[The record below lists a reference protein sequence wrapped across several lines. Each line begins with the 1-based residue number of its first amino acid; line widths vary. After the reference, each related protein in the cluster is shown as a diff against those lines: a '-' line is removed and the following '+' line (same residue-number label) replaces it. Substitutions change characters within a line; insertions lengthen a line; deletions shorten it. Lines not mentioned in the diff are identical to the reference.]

1 MNFPAQ
7 IISEINKFRINPKSI
22 QQRLQI
28 FKLGLSRLRSNDP
41 FLNEIDSFIKETNKM
56 FPMRPLHK
64 NETLTKVAKKEIEI
78 FIKNEDLYAKF
89 IYGDNLKGII
99 PDYYLNENCCLISD
113 YGFDEA
119 GNLVNKILLNKIDKE
134 KIGRKFLTKSK
145 YTQIGIATAV
155 KNSENYIII
164 ILAEN
169 EAKMRSNIPL
179 PEGDLTEL
187 KQAFDFFDIY
197 KRGEIYPKII
207 FENLI
212 ELGYHK
218 TNPQL
223 VEIIQGFLINS
234 DNDIV
239 DFPIFANHIV
249 REITDK
255 RTNDGIRIIFELFV
269 DDFEKDTISILKMK
283 KILCEL
289 EDENGINELNNI
301 LNFKDNKNARLNYN
315 QFYHYMKRTYGSDEI
330 AQKVQKIQ
338 RMLGKN
344 PSKALETIMETNESS
359 ISDNRS
365 VENYVNG
372 KNKEK

>member
-1 MNFPAQ
+1 MSFQDQ

-22 QQRLQI
+22 QKRLQT
-28 FKLGLSRLRSNDP
+28 FKLGLSRLNSNDP
-41 FLNEIDSFIKETNKM
+41 FLIEIDKFINETNKM
-56 FPMRPLHK
+56 FPMKPLHK
-64 NETLTKVAKKEIEI
+64 NETLSKIAKNEIEI
-78 FIKNEDLYAKF
+78 FTKNEDLYEKF

-113 YGFDEA
+113 FGFDDP
-119 GNLVNKILLNKIDKE
+119 GNFINKILLNKLDKE
-134 KIGRKFLTKSK
+134 KIGRKFLTISK
-145 YTQIGIATAV
+145 YTQIGIATKV

-169 EAKMRSNIPL
+169 EAKMKSNIPL
-179 PEGDLTEL
+179 PKGDLTEL

-234 DNDIV
+234 ENDIV

-255 RTNDGIRIIFELFV
+255 KTDDGIRIIFELFV
-269 DDFEKDTISILKMK
+269 DDIEKDTISILNMK
-283 KILCEL
+283 KILYEL
-289 EDENGINELNNI
+289 QDQNGINELNHI
-301 LNFKDNKNARLNYN
+301 LNIKNNNNARLNFN
-315 QFYHYMKRTYGSDEI
+315 QFYHYMKKTYSKDEI
-330 AQKVQKIQ
+330 GQKVQKIQ

-344 PSKALETIMETNESS
+344 PSKLLDTIMETNESS
-359 ISDNRS
+359 ISDNKS
-365 VENYVNG
+365 VGSTTNE

>member
-1 MNFPAQ
+1 MNFTDQ

-22 QQRLQI
+22 QQRIQL

-41 FLNEIDSFIKETNKM
+41 FLKEIDTFISDINKM

-64 NETLTKVAKKEIEI
+64 NETLTKIAKNEIEI
-78 FIKNEDLYAKF
+78 FIKNENLYEKF
-89 IYGDNLKGII
+89 IYGNNLKGII

-113 YGFDEA
+113 FGFDEPA
-119 GNLVNKILLNKIDKE
+119 SLVNKLLLNKIDKE
-134 KIGRKFLTKSK
+134 KLGRKFLTKSK
-145 YTQIGIATAV
+145 YTQIGIANAV

-169 EAKMRSNIPL
+169 QAKMRSNIPL

-223 VEIIQGFLINS
+223 VDIIQGFLIN
-234 DNDIV
+234 DNNDII
-239 DFPIFANHIV
+239 DFPIFANYIV
-249 REITDK
+249 NVINDK
-255 RTNDGIRIIFELFV
+255 ITNDGLRIIFELFV
-269 DDFEKDTISILKMK
+269 DDIEKDTISILNMK
-283 KILCEL
+283 KILYEL
-289 EDENGINELNNI
+289 QDQNGINELNHI
-301 LNFKDNKNARLNYN
+301 LNIKNNNNARLNFN
-315 QFYHYMKRTYGSDEI
+315 QFYHYMKRTYSCDEI
-330 AQKVQKIQ
+330 SQKVQKIQ

-344 PSKALETIMETNESS
+344 PSKTLETIQETNESS

-365 VENYVNG
+365 IDNSVSG

>member
-78 FIKNEDLYAKF
+78 FIKNEDLYAKY

>member
-1 MNFPAQ
+1 MNFTDQ

-22 QQRLQI
+22 QQRIQL

-41 FLNEIDSFIKETNKM
+41 FLKEIDTFISDINKM

-64 NETLTKVAKKEIEI
+64 NETLTKIAKNEIEI
-78 FIKNEDLYAKF
+78 FIKNENLYEKF
-89 IYGDNLKGII
+89 IYGNNLKGII

-113 YGFDEA
+113 FGFDEPA
-119 GNLVNKILLNKIDKE
+119 SLVNKLLLNKIDKE
-134 KIGRKFLTKSK
+134 KLGRKFLTKSK
-145 YTQIGIATAV
+145 YTQIGIANAV

-169 EAKMRSNIPL
+169 QAKMRSNIPL

-234 DNDIV
+234 ENDIV

-249 REITDK
+249 REISDK
-255 RTNDGIRIIFELFV
+255 RTNEGLRIIFELFV
-269 DDFEKDTISILKMK
+269 DDKEEDTISILNMK
-283 KILCEL
+283 KIVTEL
-289 EDENGINELNNI
+289 GDENALNKINQMINTKNGINA
-301 LNFKDNKNARLNYN
+301 KLNYE
-315 QFYHYMKRTYGSDEI
+315 QFYHYMKRTYANDEI
-330 AQKVQKIQ
+330 AAKVQQIQ

-344 PSKALETIMETNESS
+344 PTKILETIIETNESS
-359 ISDNRS
+359 LSERGSRDN
-365 VENYVNG
+365 
-372 KNKEK
+372 K

>member
-1 MNFPAQ
+1 MNFTDQ

-22 QQRLQI
+22 QQRIQL

-41 FLNEIDSFIKETNKM
+41 FLKEIDTFISDINKM

-64 NETLTKVAKKEIEI
+64 NETLTKIAKNEIEI
-78 FIKNEDLYAKF
+78 FIKNENLYEKF
-89 IYGDNLKGII
+89 IYGNNLKGII

-113 YGFDEA
+113 FGFDEPA
-119 GNLVNKILLNKIDKE
+119 SLVNKLLLNKIDKE
-134 KIGRKFLTKSK
+134 KLGRKFLTKSK
-145 YTQIGIATAV
+145 YTQIGIANAV

-169 EAKMRSNIPL
+169 QAKMRSNIPL

-234 DNDIV
+234 ENDIV

-255 RTNDGIRIIFELFV
+255 KTDDGIRIIFELFV
-269 DDFEKDTISILKMK
+269 DDIEKDTISILNMK
-283 KILCEL
+283 KIITEL
-289 EDENGINELNNI
+289 GDEKALKELNHM
-301 LNFKDNKNARLNYN
+301 LSFKDNANAKLTFN
-315 QFYHYMKRTYGSDEI
+315 QFYHYMKRTYASDEI
-330 AQKVQKIQ
+330 ASKVQKIQ

-344 PSKALETIMETNESS
+344 PSKLLETIIETNESS
-359 ISDNRS
+359 DKGSKD
-365 VENYVNG
+365 
-372 KNKEK
+372 K

>member
-78 FIKNEDLYAKF
+78 FAKNEEMYDPFLY
-89 IYGDNLKGII
+89 GNDLKGII
-99 PDYYLNENCCLISD
+99 PDYYLKENCSLIAD
-113 YGFDEA
+113 CGADEA
-119 GNLVNKILLNKIDKE
+119 GTFVNKILVNKIDKE
-134 KIGRKFLTKSK
+134 KIGRKFLTISK
-145 YTQIGIATAV
+145 YTQIGIATKV

-169 EAKMRSNIPL
+169 EAKMKSNIPL
-179 PEGDLTEL
+179 PKGDLTEL

-207 FENLI
+207 LENLI

-223 VEIIQGFLINS
+223 VDIIQGFLIN
-234 DNDIV
+234 DNNDII
-239 DFPIFANHIV
+239 DFPIFANYIV
-249 REITDK
+249 NVINDK
-255 RTNDGIRIIFELFV
+255 ITNDGLRIIFELFV
-269 DDFEKDTISILKMK
+269 DDIEKDTISILNMK
-283 KILCEL
+283 KILVEL
-289 EDENGINELNNI
+289 NDQNGIDKLNQI
-301 LNFKDNKNARLNYN
+301 LSLKNNNNARLNFN
-315 QFYHYMKRTYGSDEI
+315 QFYHYMKKTYSKDEI
-330 AQKVQKIQ
+330 GQKVQKIQ

-344 PSKALETIMETNESS
+344 PSKLLDTIMETNESS
-359 ISDNRS
+359 ISDNKS
-365 VENYVNG
+365 VGSTTNE

>member
-1 MNFPAQ
+1 MNFTDQ

-22 QQRLQI
+22 QQRIQL

-41 FLNEIDSFIKETNKM
+41 FLKEIDTFISDINKM

-64 NETLTKVAKKEIEI
+64 NETLTKIAKNEIEI
-78 FIKNEDLYAKF
+78 FIKNENLYEKF
-89 IYGDNLKGII
+89 IYGNNLKGII

-113 YGFDEA
+113 FGFDEP
-119 GNLVNKILLNKIDKE
+119 GSLVNKLLLNKIDKE
-134 KIGRKFLTKSK
+134 KLGRKFLTKSK
-145 YTQIGIATAV
+145 YTQIGIANAV

-169 EAKMRSNIPL
+169 QAKMRSNIPL

-234 DNDIV
+234 ENDIV

-255 RTNDGIRIIFELFV
+255 KTDDGIRIIFELFV
-269 DDFEKDTISILKMK
+269 DDIEKDTISILNMK
-283 KILCEL
+283 KILYEL
-289 EDENGINELNNI
+289 QDQNGINELNHI
-301 LNFKDNKNARLNYN
+301 LNIKNNNNARLNFN
-315 QFYHYMKRTYGSDEI
+315 QFYHYMKRTYSCDEI
-330 AQKVQKIQ
+330 SQKVQKIQ

-344 PSKALETIMETNESS
+344 PSKILETIQETNESS

-365 VENYVNG
+365 IDNSVSG

>member
-283 KILCEL
+283 NILCEL

-315 QFYHYMKRTYGSDEI
+315 QFYHYMKRIYGSDEI

-344 PSKALETIMETNESS
+344 PNKALETIMETNESS